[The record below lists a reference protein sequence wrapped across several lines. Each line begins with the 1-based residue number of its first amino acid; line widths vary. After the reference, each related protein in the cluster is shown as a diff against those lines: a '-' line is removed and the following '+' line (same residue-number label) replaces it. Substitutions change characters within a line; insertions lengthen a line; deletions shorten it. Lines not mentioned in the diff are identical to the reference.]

1 MSSCR
6 RPLAAAC
13 LTLLVL
19 AAFPAAAAPPA
30 PGLAFTSV
38 KLDGVRLGVDFTAD
52 LHSLFPT
59 IVYDPQTRI
68 FHLWVF
74 DGSGFRVEALRY
86 ATSSD
91 GVDFTSHGNLS
102 FAGTPFPGHNAAAEP
117 TMEFVRAVHVGTDW
131 KLLLW
136 TPFDGTAN
144 NAVNG
149 DYNYNVSA
157 NDLGPDP
164 GNRTATHEGPV
175 YPLSGGVFG
184 QTNSPWGLI
193 GSRLFVEWDNA
204 GGVGRW
210 TYGDGPPPMVT
221 GTVAAA
227 DLITG
232 TGFVYGLS
240 NPADPLAVYPHNV
253 GRALDQGDGTYGVYY
268 SLRFWQTGARV
279 NKQIYYSESSDGGAT
294 WSAPAGLFAD
304 GNQVTVDGQLNQ
316 GNFSHPEIALVGAAR
331 VLYFSTQAA
340 DGRFVV
346 VTNAPALLPPLAA
359 VPALGGPG
367 LAALA
372 AGLLAAALAILRRRS
387 APVRS
392 D

>member
-6 RPLAAAC
+6 RPLAAAG

-19 AAFPAAAAPPA
+19 AAVPAAAAPPA

-38 KLDGVRLGVDFTAD
+38 KLDGVRLGADFTAD

-102 FAGTPFPGHNAAAEP
+102 FAGTPFPGHNAPAEP

-164 GNRTATHEGPV
+164 GNRTVTHEGPV

-184 QTNSPWGLI
+184 QTNSPWGLV

-210 TYGDGPPPMVT
+210 SYGDGPPPMVA

-253 GRALDQGDGTYGVYY
+253 GRVLDQGDGTYGVYY
-268 SLRFWQTGARV
+268 SLRFWQTGSRV

-316 GNFSHPEIALVGAAR
+316 DNFSHPEVALVGAAR
-331 VLYFSTQAA
+331 VLYFSTRAA
-340 DGRFVV
+340 DGHFVV

-372 AGLLAAALAILRRRS
+372 AGLLAAALVILRRRS